1 MNMKRDTFI
10 KRLES
15 RSEEGLGL
23 SDKDETLTTIATRF
37 LDVLLKNDR
46 LAKLFYER
54 AQYQESLLED
64 DRVLHLFN
72 KASVTIQKAMKR
84 IVKEHSAASVSR
96 ALSKKYPDS
105 NFEKEFQSAS
115 WDENIEA
122 LLSGCV
128 FVRYE
133 QKGKTLKERF
143 PQSLSY
149 MIGRKG
155 NQSMVSA
162 YKSRVSFIK
171 TVLGI
176 YKKDIKLVDDV
187 ARILKQ
193 GDPLPEFRE
202 VFETRPTELN
212 CDAYSDLG
220 LLYQRHYPNAKPH
233 MAGFLYERAYF
244 ESINLESWR
253 EKVKSVFDDVVSY
266 LREAAPEE
274 AGRCNFDEHSRIL
287 SYGSSIHRFHES
299 GNGVY
304 ELFKILW
311 VNRSR
316 APQRKGMPLQCGAAA
331 VQMCL
336 VKSAYE
342 YDSKTLVQQKI
353 KYASDSIQRILR
365 KRDEYNVKQFP
376 LELVTKNGLQLVE
389 DSSATKLRP
398 NSAA

>member
-1 MNMKRDTFI
+1 MNMKRDTLI
-10 KRLES
+10 KRLEG
-15 RSEEGLGL
+15 RLEEVLKL
-23 SDKDETLTTIATRF
+23 TDKDEVLTIIATRF
-37 LDVLLKNDR
+37 LDTLLKNDR
-46 LAKLFYER
+46 LAKFFYER
-54 AQYQESLLED
+54 AQYQMNLIGD
-64 DRVLHLFN
+64 DRVQQLFD
-72 KASVTIQKAMKR
+72 KASATIQKAMRR
-84 IVKEHSAASVSR
+84 IVKDHPVVSISR

-122 LLSGCV
+122 LLSGYV

-133 QKGKTLKERF
+133 PKGKTRKEHF

-155 NQSMVSA
+155 NQSMVNT
-162 YKSRVSFIK
+162 YKSRVSFIR
-171 TVLGI
+171 TVLNV
-176 YKKDIKLVDDV
+176 YKNKANLVDDV
-187 ARILKQ
+187 VRILRE
-193 GDPLPEFRE
+193 GDPLPEFRKI
-202 VFETRPTELN
+202 FETCPTQLK

-220 LLYQRHYPNAKPH
+220 LLYQKHYPDAKPRI
-233 MAGFLYERAYF
+233 MGFLHV
-244 ESINLESWR
+244 SISLESWR
-253 EKVKSVFDDVVSY
+253 EKVKSVLDDVVSY
-266 LREAAPEE
+266 LQESAPEE

-299 GNGVY
+299 ENGVY

-353 KYASDSIQRILR
+353 KNASDSIQRILR

-389 DSSATKLRP
+389 NSSATKLRP